1 MSNILVDIIIIL
13 IVFGFIFIMFCVT
26 LWLFS
31 KLTVLDN
38 MTEAQKMENYWNNC
52 VRFKKKL

>member
-1 MSNILVDIIIIL
+1 MSNMIDDIIIIL
-13 IVFGFIFIMFCVT
+13 SVFGFIFIMFCVT

-31 KLTVLDN
+31 KLTGLDK